1 MFGKV
6 LVGYDGSKQA
16 EKAFE
21 TGLEIAAKFGAKLL
35 AISIVRPPEP
45 AAEGELTAVIDDA
58 KEHFEEA
65 FSKLRAKAASRRVA
79 LETEIDVGHPAEQ
92 LVLAAERCRAD
103 LIVMGRRGK
112 STFKRWMLGSISER
126 VLRYA
131 HCPVLVVH

>member
-1 MFGKV
+1 MFRTV

-21 TGLEIAAKFGAKLL
+21 AGLEIAVKFGAKLL

-58 KEHFEEA
+58 KEHFEDA
-65 FSKLRAKAASRRVA
+65 FSKLRAAAASRGVA
-79 LETEIDVGHPAEQ
+79 LETEVDVGHPAEQ
-92 LVLAAERCRAD
+92 LVLAAERHHAD

-126 VLRYA
+126 VLGYA
-131 HCPVLVVH
+131 HCPVLVIH